1 MHQVLLGKSSFKLG
15 NDKNDR
21 ALRTQTLARASC
33 LSHAF
38 DNQSGCNYRKS
49 TLCTCLDSTPTNRDV
64 LRKVLQQEPLC
75 KETRE
80 QHDPHQKNPKA
91 LHQHPHLQFSQE
103 TSAQCRG
110 KFSAQDGPTPCR
122 HPTPQ
127 TPRILRQS
135 GTSMKRSF
143 SQVWRQVSSWIDV
156 KNPSTTF
163 MCAMCARNVF

>member
-1 MHQVLLGKSSFKLG
+1 MIGPCEPKHLLGRAAFLMLSTIKVGATTGKVPCAHVWIQHQQIEMFCAKSSNRNLSVKKQGSNMILT
-15 NDKNDR
+15 R
-21 ALRTQTLARASC
+21 RTPR
-33 LSHAF
+33 
-38 DNQSGCNYRKS
+38 
-49 TLCTCLDSTPTNRDV
+49 
-64 LRKVLQQEPLC
+64 
-75 KETRE
+75 
-80 QHDPHQKNPKA
+80 PKA
-91 LHQHPHLQFSQE
+91 LHQHPQLQFSQD

-127 TPRILRQS
+127 TPRIFRQS